1 LKLQPRLIP
10 ATLIRRYK
18 RFLADVVMKNGDTL
32 TAHTPNTG
40 SMLGVSEPGSTVWL
54 RDTNNPSRK
63 YRYSWEMSETRNGI
77 KVGVHTGLVNRLVME
92 AVSNGTIAELQGYNT
107 IQQEVVYG
115 QEKSRIDLLLRE
127 GKSADC
133 YVEIKNVTAVDH
145 ENNAIFPDAVT
156 TRGQKHIRELIAMVA
171 KGYRGV
177 LFFCIQRADVQCMR
191 PADEIDPA
199 YGGLLRTA
207 LSEGVEVLAY
217 KASVAPDEILLTTPV
232 TIKI

>member
-1 LKLQPRLIP
+1 
-10 ATLIRRYK
+10 
-18 RFLADVVMKNGDTL
+18 
-32 TAHTPNTG
+32 
-40 SMLGVSEPGSTVWL
+40 
-54 RDTNNPSRK
+54 
-63 YRYSWEMSETRNGI
+63 MSETRNGI
-77 KVGVHTGLVNRLVME
+77 KVGVNTGLVNRLVLE
-92 AVSNGTIAELQGYNT
+92 AISNGTISELQGYNT

-133 YVEIKNVTAVDH
+133 YVEIKNVTAVDQK
-145 ENNAIFPDAVT
+145 NNAIFPDAVT
-156 TRGQKHIRELIAMVA
+156 TRGQKHIRELITMAG
-171 KGYRGV
+171 KGYRSV

-199 YGGLLRTA
+199 YGTLLRKA

-217 KASVAPDEILLTTPV
+217 KASVEPDEIILTTPV